1 MKRRLPPAIGA
12 AMIVTLLA
20 ACTGVNAGPRV
31 APEASLSSP
40 AGTVSATTLAP
51 SSTSSE
57 ASSSSATPGSE
68 SPATEPDNA
77 APQNPNGVPGVPT
90 NEDDVAAAIDQI
102 DDLAQ
107 EAFNETG
114 IPGMAVAVVHDGEVV
129 FAKGYGV
136 REVGKPDKVDADTVF
151 QLASVSKSIGATVIA
166 KEVGDGVVTWD
177 TPVIAHLPTLAL
189 SDPYVTQN
197 VTIADMYSHRSGLPG
212 HAGDRLE
219 DLGYDQAQIFER
231 MKLLP
236 LNPFR
241 AVYNYTN
248 FGMTMGAESVAA
260 AAGTDWPTLSDQAIY
275 EPLGMSA
282 TSSRFSD
289 FQAAPNHASGHVLV
303 DGGYQ
308 AKYVRDP
315 DAQTP
320 AGGVSASVT
329 DVATWL
335 AMVLNEGKAADG
347 TQVVDPEALRAAL
360 TPVIRSVDGSPVP
373 NDSALRAGFYGYGV
387 GVGNDSTGRVRLS
400 HSGAF
405 YQGTGTTY
413 LAIPN
418 LDLGIVVLTNAT
430 ANGTA
435 EGVANSFADVAEFG
449 TEQIDWLAGYRAALS
464 GVDDPAGELAGQTPP
479 ANPTPAAPNAAFVGT
494 YQNDFWGPVTI
505 TESGSELVLTAG
517 PNYQQFPLTHWDGS
531 IFTMVPTGENAPDG
545 SVSEVSFELSGDT
558 ASALTVE
565 FWNQENLGTF
575 RR

>member
-177 TPVIAHLPTLAL
+177 IPVIAHLPTLAL

-260 AAGTDWPTLSDQAIY
+260 AARTDWPTLSDQAIY

-373 NDSALRAGFYGYGV
+373 NDSALRSSFYGYGF

-545 SVSEVSFELSGDT
+545 SVSEVSFDLSGDT

>member
-1 MKRRLPPAIGA
+1 
-12 AMIVTLLA
+12 
-20 ACTGVNAGPRV
+20 
-31 APEASLSSP
+31 
-40 AGTVSATTLAP
+40 
-51 SSTSSE
+51 
-57 ASSSSATPGSE
+57 
-68 SPATEPDNA
+68 
-77 APQNPNGVPGVPT
+77 
-90 NEDDVAAAIDQI
+90 
-102 DDLAQ
+102 
-107 EAFNETG
+107 
-114 IPGMAVAVVHDGEVV
+114 
-129 FAKGYGV
+129 
-136 REVGKPDKVDADTVF
+136 
-151 QLASVSKSIGATVIA
+151 
-166 KEVGDGVVTWD
+166 
-177 TPVIAHLPTLAL
+177 
-189 SDPYVTQN
+189 
-197 VTIADMYSHRSGLPG
+197 
-212 HAGDRLE
+212 
-219 DLGYDQAQIFER
+219 
-231 MKLLP
+231 
-236 LNPFR
+236 
-241 AVYNYTN
+241 
-248 FGMTMGAESVAA
+248 
-260 AAGTDWPTLSDQAIY
+260 
-275 EPLGMSA
+275 MSA

-335 AMVLNEGKAADG
+335 AMVLNDGKAADG

-479 ANPTPAAPNAAFVGT
+479 ANPTPAAPNTAFVGT